1 MGEEGEEGEEWTHR
15 GDTSETN
22 EQKNDFSR
30 FCFLVLCDDQFCL
43 IHLRIFQRVEIK
55 FVFLELFMS
64 NI

>member
-1 MGEEGEEGEEWTHR
+1 MWTHR

-22 EQKNDFSR
+22 GQKNDFSR